1 MAVFKRLVKVSVGS
15 AAAVLGAG
23 ALVYECA
30 LNTKVNGFFIKRLNR
45 VAAPEDAPDCEEA
58 YRRDPGWMEKHKG
71 EDQVIATDATGRI
84 HAYIIPSESP
94 SHKWAVLCHGYNASP
109 ESTGVF
115 AEHYHKL
122 GFNCICP
129 SMRGWGNDETIYCTM
144 GYHDKDICMA
154 WIDYIVDRDPDA
166 DIVLHGYSMGAV
178 AVMLSTG
185 ETLPAQVKA
194 AVADCGFTSCWDQYA
209 NVIKYYTKLPPFPLL
224 YAVNAASVLRRNF
237 NLRKNV
243 PIEAVRRSV
252 TPTVFLHGTADEFVP
267 FGMMDKLYDACAAP
281 KARQAVEGAD
291 HARSVYKDPK
301 LYWTTV
307 DAFLKDKI
315 TL

>member
-1 MAVFKRLVKVSVGS
+1 M
-15 AAAVLGAG
+15 
-23 ALVYECA
+23 
-30 LNTKVNGFFIKRLNR
+30 
-45 VAAPEDAPDCEEA
+45 
-58 YRRDPGWMEKHKG
+58 
-71 EDQVIATDATGRI
+71 
-84 HAYIIPSESP
+84 
-94 SHKWAVLCHGYNASP
+94 
-109 ESTGVF
+109 
-115 AEHYHKL
+115 
-122 GFNCICP
+122 
-129 SMRGWGNDETIYCTM
+129 
-144 GYHDKDICMA
+144 
-154 WIDYIVDRDPDA
+154 
-166 DIVLHGYSMGAV
+166 
-178 AVMLSTG
+178 
-185 ETLPAQVKA
+185 
-194 AVADCGFTSCWDQYA
+194 
-209 NVIKYYTKLPPFPLL
+209 IKYYTKLPPFPLL